1 MNKFFTSTFTSL
13 FSFVLLLCFLHACSS
28 ISPVANTPWQTY
40 HGQNLSFIAEGRFS
54 IRIDNKG
61 AYSNFIWQNYAQD
74 NQKITIST
82 PLGGTIAQLCQDKQG
97 AGVSSVFT
105 KQASGR
111 DINDLTQQ
119 LLGQI
124 IPLNHLNLW
133 ANGYIAPGVAYS
145 VQKDRL
151 IQEGWMINRILDSN
165 NRLQKMILMRP
176 QITVTLIFD
185 DFNPVRSRALP
196 ICSQ

>member
-1 MNKFFTSTFTSL
+1 MNKFFTSIFTSL

-28 ISPVANTPWQTY
+28 ISPVTNTPWQTY
-40 HGQNLSFIAEGRFS
+40 HGQNLSFMAEGRFS
-54 IRIDNKG
+54 IRVNNKG
-61 AYSNFIWQNYAQD
+61 VYSNFIWQNYAQD
-74 NQKITIST
+74 NQKITIAT
-82 PLGGTIAQLCQDKQG
+82 PLGGTIAQLCQDQQG
-97 AGVSSVFT
+97 TSVSSVFA

-119 LLGQI
+119 LLGQV

-133 ANGYIAPGVAYS
+133 ANGYIAPDIAYS
-145 VQKDRL
+145 VQKDGL
-151 IQEGWMINRILDSN
+151 IQEGWVINRILDSN

-176 QITVTLIFD
+176 QITATLIFD
-185 DFNPVRSRALP
+185 DFNLIKSKTLP